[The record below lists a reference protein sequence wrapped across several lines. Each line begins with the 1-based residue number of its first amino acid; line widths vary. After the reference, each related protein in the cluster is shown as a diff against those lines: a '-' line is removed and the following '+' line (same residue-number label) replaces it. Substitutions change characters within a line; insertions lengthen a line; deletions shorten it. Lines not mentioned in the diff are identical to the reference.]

1 MKIYQVAI
9 TEIRRKAVSVRAEN
23 KKDAEQRAL
32 DGYKNTE
39 FVIDEFDD
47 FEGVTAE
54 VLDEGKDDDDSLP
67 HDTVIGG
74 YGGE

>member
-9 TEIRRKAVSVRAEN
+9 TETRRKAVSVRAES
-23 KKDAEQRAL
+23 KEDAEQRAL
-32 DGYKNTE
+32 DGFKNTE

-54 VLDEGKDDDDSLP
+54 VLDEGKDDDGSLP

>member
-47 FEGVTAE
+47 LKALQLKFLTKARMMMIPCHTI
-54 VLDEGKDDDDSLP
+54 LS
-67 HDTVIGG
+67 
-74 YGGE
+74 